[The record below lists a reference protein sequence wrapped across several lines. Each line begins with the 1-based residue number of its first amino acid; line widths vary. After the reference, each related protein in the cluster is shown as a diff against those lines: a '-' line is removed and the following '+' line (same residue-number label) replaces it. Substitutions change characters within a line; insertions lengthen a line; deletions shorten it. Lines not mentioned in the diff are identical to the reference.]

1 VSTDERGEAAFESGK
16 RCVGRSL
23 DKVGKVA
30 EAGGIPLRTNGG
42 EARSRPRSRGASRF
56 LGVSVRVRVSNPAL
70 RGVAR
75 ERRDYLTG
83 AARGGGRSCRG
94 RCHGF
99 TCGTM
104 PDFQAALRGPLFR
117 RTAHAP
123 DASHPS
129 LGFFYFYARVRARA
143 LIIMPA
149 VIIIEA
155 SRAEPRRDSDYL
167 MGRGARGGPHEP
179 VEWSSLLTRTTNP
192 TQPSNQPNPT
202 IQPTQPSNQPNPTIQ
217 PTALTYHLTHPP
229 SARRRSPTHSHCRL
243 SSPVPLPLLLCSLT
257 RSHLADCTLSRFEN
271 PSFFLLFSSFHS
283 LVTFSHSS
291 ECLVN

>member
-202 IQPTQPSNQPNPTIQ
+202 IQPTQPNHPTNRPYLPPHPSTLRPPTQPHAQSLSTLVACA
-217 PTALTYHLTHPP
+217 TSPP
-229 SARRRSPTHSHCRL
+229 SLLSHSLTSSRLHAQSIRKSVFFPTFFI
-243 SSPVPLPLLLCSLT
+243 VSLT
-257 RSHLADCTLSRFEN
+257 RHLFALQRM
-271 PSFFLLFSSFHS
+271 LG
-283 LVTFSHSS
+283 
-291 ECLVN
+291 